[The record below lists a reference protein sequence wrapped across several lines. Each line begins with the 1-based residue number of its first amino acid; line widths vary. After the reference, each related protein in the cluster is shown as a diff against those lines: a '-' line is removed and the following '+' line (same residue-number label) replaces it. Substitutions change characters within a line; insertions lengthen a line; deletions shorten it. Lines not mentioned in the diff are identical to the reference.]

1 VIQVIVSEYSE
12 EEHNRRF
19 PPHTS
24 PSLTKIC
31 RHGITTN
38 SPSPLFQSEE
48 GTLDS
53 INLKPKCS
61 RSTSEKS
68 THREVMY
75 YDIQCIDNGSG
86 IHPDQ
91 VGDLLGRVLSGSK
104 HGIKQTRG
112 KFGLGAKMALI
123 WSKKS
128 SGLPITIRT
137 AYSTSISSKPTTVS
151 TIVLDMDIRKNEPRI
166 ISRKDL
172 TMASFLRSTSS
183 STSPT
188 SIPPHSSSSADSTES
203 DPWCRGL
210 DLTVTIAGSWS
221 TTRSRV
227 LQYFQQLA
235 VITPYAHLSLQF
247 VSSKD
252 SKKNLTAEFI
262 RRSCFSLS
270 LPPSLTPPSPPSPTD
285 PIKCRL
291 LQRRSFLTQ
300 EVSTTSHC
308 LISSAPQ
315 MAP

>member
-1 VIQVIVSEYSE
+1 MRTQV
-12 EEHNRRF
+12 F
-19 PPHTS
+19 
-24 PSLTKIC
+24 C

-38 SPSPLFQSEE
+38 SSSSALQSED
-48 GTLDS
+48 GADPTPT
-53 INLKPKCS
+53 LKPKS
-61 RSTSEKS
+61 RSS
-68 THREVMY
+68 TERASPREVMY

-137 AYSTSISSKPTTVS
+137 AYSTSISNKPTTVS

-172 TMASFLRSTSS
+172 TMTSFLRSVSTSS
-183 STSPT
+183 SS
-188 SIPPHSSSSADSTES
+188 HSSSANSAES

-252 SKKNLTAEFI
+252 SKKNFTAEFI
-262 RRSCFSLS
+262 RRS
-270 LPPSLTPPSPPSPTD
+270 
-285 PIKCRL
+285 
-291 LQRRSFLTQ
+291 
-300 EVSTTSHC
+300 
-308 LISSAPQ
+308 
-315 MAP
+315 